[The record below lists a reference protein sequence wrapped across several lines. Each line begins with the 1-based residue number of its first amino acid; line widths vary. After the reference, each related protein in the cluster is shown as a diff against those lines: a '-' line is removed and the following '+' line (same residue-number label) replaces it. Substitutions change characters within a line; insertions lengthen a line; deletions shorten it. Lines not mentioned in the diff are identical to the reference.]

1 MRACLHCE
9 FKVCWLSQ
17 RPSGRWTIPAV
28 LQWVLSELPDHGFET
43 ALAKGRNPNP
53 KFNGS
58 DVAMRLSLAFLLSAA
73 SVLLSPL
80 EASAADPNLSIIL
93 PRGGQRGT
101 EQVFRFSG
109 ARLQDAEQVLF
120 YEPGFEVLEIKAA
133 DENNIDVKVKI
144 APDCAIGEHTAQVR
158 TKSGISDYRTFFV
171 GALPTVEEKE
181 PNTDFAAPQAVD
193 LNVTVSGTVA
203 NEDVDYYVVNA
214 TKGQRISVEVEGM
227 RFGQT
232 LFDPYIAI
240 LNDKRF
246 ELSAVDDSPLV
257 KQDAATSIIAPE
269 DGKYIVE
276 MRDSGYGG
284 DGNCRYRLHIGT
296 FPRPTA
302 AYPAGGKAGE
312 ALDITFIGDASGPI
326 AKNVTFPAEGA
337 EATVYIEDASGI
349 APSGHVLRVSP
360 NPNAMEAEPNNGFEN
375 ATVVAAFPSSFNG
388 ILQEP
393 GDVDIFKF
401 TAKAGQVFEVEC
413 YGRRIRSPIDPVM
426 NLYKATGEGITG
438 NDDSRG
444 PDSYF
449 RWQIPADGDYALR
462 IADHLNRGG
471 AEFTYRVEFQEVKP
485 SLNLGIPRVARY
497 SQSRQQIFVPRGNRY
512 ATLISAERINFG
524 GELTIDGLQL
534 PPGITI
540 VAPPMAAN
548 MNVMPVVFEAAADAP
563 LAGALVDFKMK
574 PTDAALAA
582 VSGRF
587 QNRADFVIAG
597 PGQSL
602 YVWKD
607 VDRLPVAV
615 TEELPFTLEIVQPN
629 VPIVRNGMMMPK
641 IVAKK
646 KEGWDEN
653 IQVQFPY
660 RPPGIGAN
668 SEISIPK
675 GQTEGLYQINA
686 DANAAIGK
694 WPIFALGYANINGAA
709 WGSTQMATM
718 EIAEPYVG
726 LTVQRSSVEQGK
738 ETDVVVE
745 VQVLKELKAPAVVTL
760 LGLPHKVTAEPLQ
773 ITAETKELVFKVKT
787 AADSPEG
794 THKNVFCQVTIVENN
809 ENIVHARVGD
819 SELRIDKPLPM
830 PTAAPMPA
838 PMPAAV
844 AAAPAPMPAPPV
856 EKRLTRLEKLR
867 LESQKKAGG
876 APAAP

>member
-1 MRACLHCE
+1 MRM
-9 FKVCWLSQ
+9 F
-17 RPSGRWTIPAV
+17 
-28 LQWVLSELPDHGFET
+28 
-43 ALAKGRNPNP
+43 LA
-53 KFNGS
+53 
-58 DVAMRLSLAFLLSAA
+58 AFLAVFA
-73 SVLLSPL
+73 TVLSPL
-80 EASAADPNLSIIL
+80 AALAADPNLSIIL

-109 ARLQDAEQVLF
+109 ARLNDAEQILF

-133 DENNIDVKVKI
+133 DANNIDVKVRI
-144 APDCAIGEHTAQVR
+144 APDCALGEHTAQVR
-158 TKSGISDYRTFFV
+158 TKSGVSDYRTFFV
-171 GALPTVEEKE
+171 GALPTVDEKE
-181 PNTDFAAPQAVD
+181 PNTDFAAPQVVD
-193 LNVTVSGTVA
+193 LNVTVAGTVD
-203 NEDVDYYVVNA
+203 NEDVDYFQVKA
-214 TKGQRISVEVEGM
+214 TKGQRISIEVEGM

-257 KQDAATSIIAPE
+257 RQDAATSIIAPE
-269 DGKYIVE
+269 DGTYIVE

-302 AYPAGGKAGE
+302 VYPAGGKAGE
-312 ALDITFIGDASGPI
+312 PVDVTFIGDASGP
-326 AKNVTFPAEGA
+326 VTKSVTLPAADAQEMS
-337 EATVYIEDASGI
+337 VYVDDANGI
-349 APSGHVLRVSP
+349 TPSAHILRVSP
-360 NPNAMEAEPNNGFEN
+360 HPNALEAEPNNGFEN
-375 ATVVAAFPSSFNG
+375 ATAVATFPSSFNG

-413 YGRRIRSPIDPVM
+413 FGRRIRSPIDPVM

-449 RWQIPADGDYALR
+449 RWQIPADGEYALR

-512 ATLISAERINFG
+512 ATLISAERLNFG
-524 GELTIDGLQL
+524 GELTIDGVEL
-534 PPGITI
+534 PAGITMI
-540 VAPPMAAN
+540 APPMAAN
-548 MNVMPVVFEAAADAP
+548 MNVMPVVFEAAPDAA

-574 PTDAALAA
+574 PTDPAIPI
-582 VSGRF
+582 VGHF

-607 VDRLPVAV
+607 VNRLPVAV
-615 TEELPFTLEIVQPN
+615 TEELPFHLEIVQPN
-629 VPIVRNGMMMPK
+629 VPIVRNGMMMLK

-646 KEGWDEN
+646 KEGWDEA

-675 GQTEGLYQINA
+675 GQNEALYQINA

-694 WPIFALGYANINGAA
+694 WPVFALGYANINGAA
-709 WGSTQMATM
+709 WASTQMANL

-745 VQVLKELKAPAVVTL
+745 VQVLKELKAPAIVTL
-760 LGLPHKVTAEPLQ
+760 VGLPHKVTAEPLQ
-773 ITAETKELVFKVKT
+773 ITAETKELIFKVKT

-794 THKNVFCQVTIVENN
+794 NHKNVFCQVTVLENN
-809 ENIVHARVGD
+809 ENIIHARVGD

-838 PMPAAV
+838 PMPV
-844 AAAPAPMPAPPV
+844 AAAAPMPAAPPA

-867 LESQKKAGG
+867 LEAQKKGG
-876 APAAP
+876 TGTAP

>member
-1 MRACLHCE
+1 
-9 FKVCWLSQ
+9 
-17 RPSGRWTIPAV
+17 
-28 LQWVLSELPDHGFET
+28 
-43 ALAKGRNPNP
+43 
-53 KFNGS
+53 
-58 DVAMRLSLAFLLSAA
+58 MRLSLAG
-73 SVLLSPL
+73 VLTVLATVLSPAL
-80 EASAADPNLSIIL
+80 AAAADPNLSVIL

-101 EQVFRFSG
+101 EQVFRFAG
-109 ARLQDAEQVLF
+109 ARLDDAQEILF

-133 DENNIDVKVKI
+133 DANNIDVKVKI
-144 APDCAIGEHTAQVR
+144 AADCALGEHTAQVR
-158 TKSGISDYRTFFV
+158 TMSGISDYRTFFV
-171 GALPTVEEKE
+171 GGLPTVEEKE
-181 PNTDFAAPQAVD
+181 PNTDFAAPQMIE
-193 LNVTVSGTVA
+193 LNVTVSGTVD
-203 NEDVDYYVVNA
+203 NEDVDYYRVKA

-257 KQDAATSIIAPE
+257 KQDAATSIIVPE
-269 DGKYIVE
+269 DGEYTIE

-302 AYPAGGKAGE
+302 VYPAGGKAGE
-312 ALDITFIGDASGPI
+312 TAELAFIGDANGPI
-326 AKNVTFPAEGA
+326 TKSVAFPADGA
-337 EATVYIEDASGI
+337 VETTVYIDDANGI
-349 APSGHVLRVSP
+349 TPSGHVLRVSP

-375 ATVVAAFPSSFNG
+375 ATPVAEFPASFNG
-388 ILQEP
+388 ILQEA
-393 GDVDIFKF
+393 GDIDIFKF
-401 TAKAGQVFEVEC
+401 TGKAGQVFEVEC
-413 YGRRIRSPIDPVM
+413 FGRRIRSPIDPVM
-426 NLYKATGEGITG
+426 NLYKANGEGITG

-449 RWQIPADGDYALR
+449 RWQIPADGEYALR
-462 IADHLNRGG
+462 ITDHLSRGG

-485 SLNLGIPRVARY
+485 SLSVGIPRVARY
-497 SQSRQQIFVPRGNRY
+497 SQSRQQVYVPKGNRF
-512 ATLISAERINFG
+512 ATLISAERLNFG
-524 GELTIDGLQL
+524 GDLTIDGITL
-534 PPGITI
+534 PPGITM
-540 VAPPMAAN
+540 VAPPMPAN

-563 LAGALVDFKMK
+563 LAGALVDFRMK
-574 PTDAALAA
+574 PVDPA
-582 VSGRF
+582 VAVMGRF

-615 TEELPFTLEIVQPN
+615 VDELPFHIEIVQPN
-629 VPIVRNGMMMPK
+629 VPIVRNGMMMLK

-660 RPPGIGAN
+660 RAPGIGAN

-675 GQTEGLYQINA
+675 GQTEALYQLNA
-686 DANAAIGK
+686 DATAAIGK
-694 WPIFALGYANINGAA
+694 WPMFALGSADIKGAA
-709 WGSTQMATM
+709 WASTQMATL
-718 EIAEPYVG
+718 EVAEPYVG

-738 ETDVVVE
+738 ETEVVVE
-745 VQVLKELKAPAVVTL
+745 VQVLKELKSPAQVTL
-760 LGLPHKVTAEPLQ
+760 VGLPHKVTAPTLE
-773 ITAETKELVFKVKT
+773 ITADTKELVFKVTT
-787 AADSPEG
+787 AVDSPEG
-794 THKNVFCQVTIVENN
+794 THKNVFCQVTVMENN
-809 ENIVHARVGD
+809 ESIVHARVGD

-838 PMPAAV
+838 PMPV
-844 AAAPAPMPAPPV
+844 AAAEAVPMPAAPPA

-867 LESQKKAGG
+867 LESQKKA
-876 APAAP
+876 APAVAP

>member
-1 MRACLHCE
+1 
-9 FKVCWLSQ
+9 
-17 RPSGRWTIPAV
+17 
-28 LQWVLSELPDHGFET
+28 
-43 ALAKGRNPNP
+43 
-53 KFNGS
+53 
-58 DVAMRLSLAFLLSAA
+58 MRLSLAVVLVIAA
-73 SVLLSPL
+73 AFISPL
-80 EASAADPNLSIIL
+80 WAVAADPNLSIIV

-101 EQVFRFSG
+101 EQVFRFAG
-109 ARLQDAEQVLF
+109 ARLDDAEEILF
-120 YEPGFEVLEIKAA
+120 YEPGFEVLEIKPA
-133 DENNIDVKVKI
+133 DANNIDVKVRI
-144 APDCAIGEHTAQVR
+144 SADCAVGEHTAQVR

-181 PNTDFAAPQAVD
+181 PNTDFAAPQAID
-193 LNVTVSGTVA
+193 LNVTVSGTVD
-203 NEDVDYYVVNA
+203 NEDVDYYLVNA

-240 LNDKRF
+240 LNEKRF

-269 DGKYIVE
+269 DGKYIIE

-302 AYPAGGKAGE
+302 VYPSGGKAGE
-312 ALDITFIGDASGPI
+312 TAELTFIGDANGPI
-326 AKNVTFPAEGA
+326 SKSVAFPAEGV
-337 EATVYIEDASGI
+337 ETTVYIEDANGI
-349 APSGHVLRVSP
+349 TPSGHVLRVSP
-360 NPNAMEAEPNNGFEN
+360 NPNALEAEPNNGFDN
-375 ATVVAAFPSSFNG
+375 ATVVPIFPSSFNG

-393 GDVDIFKF
+393 GDVDVFKF
-401 TAKAGQVFEVEC
+401 TGKAGQVFEVEC
-413 YGRRIRSPIDPVM
+413 FGRRIRSPIDPVM
-426 NLYKATGEGITG
+426 NLYKASGEGITG

-471 AEFTYRVEFQEVKP
+471 AQFTYRVEFQEVKP

-497 SQSRQQIFVPRGNRY
+497 SQSRQQIFVPKGNRY
-512 ATLISAERINFG
+512 ATLISADRVNFG
-524 GELTIDGLQL
+524 GELTIDGVQL
-534 PPGITI
+534 PAGITI

-548 MNVMPVVFEAAADAP
+548 MNVMPVVFEAAPDAV
-563 LAGALVDFKMK
+563 LAGALVDFRMK
-574 PTDAALAA
+574 PTDPALNI
-582 VSGRF
+582 VGRF

-615 TEELPFTLEIVQPN
+615 TDEIPFHLEIVQPN
-629 VPIVRNGMMMPK
+629 VPIVRNGMMMLK

-653 IQVQFPY
+653 IQIQFPY

-694 WPIFALGYANINGAA
+694 WPVFALGYASINGAA
-709 WGSTQMATM
+709 WASTQMATL
-718 EIAEPYVG
+718 EVAEPYVG
-726 LTVQRSSVEQGK
+726 MTVQRSSVEQGK
-738 ETDVVVE
+738 ETEVVVE
-745 VQVLKELKAPAVVTL
+745 VQVLKELKAPAQVTL
-760 LGLPHKVTAEPLQ
+760 VGLPHKVTAEPLQ
-773 ITAETKELVFKVKT
+773 VTADTKELVFKLKT

-794 THKNVFCQVTIVENN
+794 THKNIFCQVTVIENN
-809 ENIVHARVGD
+809 ESIVHARVGD

-830 PTAAPMPA
+830 PTVAPTPA
-838 PMPAAV
+838 PMPVAV
-844 AAAPAPMPAPPV
+844 AVAAPAPVAPPA

-867 LESQKKAGG
+867 LESQKK
-876 APAAP
+876 PAAGAAP